1 MKIEAFR
8 GWTAFAKRLLPI
20 VMLGILCGYL
30 SACNFSIGGDPTYP
44 EDRDRSER
52 GAGSDSTIFGE
63 GGLFGDSK
71 ARGPDNGATGVGV
84 NSLLWRA
91 SLDTISF
98 MPLVSADPFGGVI
111 ITDWY
116 TPPQTPDERFKVNI
130 YILGRALR
138 ADGVRASVG
147 EAMRSLRADL
157 AASAQAPR
165 GQTAD
170 EPVDV
175 PTAGASALREVEM
188 VLSSFRQQVRA
199 DLRRQATRG
208 TLTADT
214 VTRLRDGLEALRRSL

>member
-1 MKIEAFR
+1 MSPVFAHGHLRLYLLVLLADHPMHGYEVI
-8 GWTAFAKRLLPI
+8 TA
-20 VMLGILCGYL
+20 LG
-30 SACNFSIGGDPTYP
+30 
-44 EDRDRSER
+44 DR
-52 GAGSDSTIFGE
+52 
-63 GGLFGDSK
+63 
-71 ARGPDNGATGVGV
+71 
-84 NSLLWRA
+84 
-91 SLDTISF
+91 
-98 MPLVSADPFGGVI
+98 FGGTYVPSAGTVYPRLAKLQEEGLVTGTADGRKTVYA
-111 ITDWY
+111 ITDA
-116 TPPQTPDERFKVNI
+116 
-130 YILGRALR
+130 GRAELDAR
-138 ADGVRASVG
+138 AAEVAALEDGVTDSVKSLADGVRASVG

-175 PTAGASALREVEM
+175 PTSGASALREVEM